1 MKLNYMA
8 FAAALFIAAC
18 GSPKEKTSPT
28 TPGAAATP
36 AESAATTTTVAT
48 EPATAAPAPAP
59 SGPAGETVASSTGT
73 KLRFFRDVLES
84 DQPQKPSFELL
95 AERFAMTVDQATGDN
110 VYVVEKATAVAYGKD
125 GTETRFEADGGTFN
139 DTTKTTQLTGHVV
152 CTTGTQRVE
161 MQDVIWTN
169 ETMTAATQNPVIV
182 SDGDTKL
189 QAGSMEYNT
198 DTRTLSL
205 HNLTGAVSLASAPSA
220 DAADAGSFQFIDIT
234 KGGLGEFVD
243 GQLKHIAEGVAI
255 ALRPADPNAKPMQLE
270 AKKIVFGWVAE
281 QLTKP
286 TTIAL
291 DGGVSVDGPQGLIT
305 ANAADLNLGAN
316 SIEFTGNV
324 QGKSDSIESFDAE
337 RITYDMKSGDSEMT
351 GLVARGIKLGAPGG
365 DAKSGAT
372 DFSSMNIERAG
383 RVVSSG
389 GQVKTMSGGVNISL
403 TPSDASAKPMK
414 LNAGDATFAWS
425 GEGGQPTAIAM
436 RGSVRVD
443 GPQGEIRADRADFDL
458 AKKQLVFSGKVNGG
472 LPQIERFDA
481 DKFTYALES
490 GEALM
495 TNLTAKGL
503 AISSTKENKEP
514 EEGEKKQAGYSR
526 MDIVR
531 APEVSITGQQL
542 NWMRG
547 GVELTM
553 HPDDPKEKPINVKSQ
568 EVRFSQGDGASAAQ
582 RVVMTGG
589 VDVQAPEV
597 SASSDTA
604 DLDMQTNKLTFDGNV
619 KVSTPELQNATAR
632 QFVYDLA
639 TGRPKFTG
647 LKSDAIDVSK
657 KEKDAQP

>member
-1 MKLNYMA
+1 MA
-8 FAAALFIAAC
+8 FAAALLIAAC
-18 GSPKEKTSPT
+18 GPSEEEKPGAAPDAAAAPAQSAT
-28 TPGAAATP
+28 TPAPAPAEQAATP
-36 AESAATTTTVAT
+36 A
-48 EPATAAPAPAP
+48 P
-59 SGPAGETVASSTGT
+59 SETAGETVASSTGT

-95 AERFAMTVDQATGDN
+95 ADRFAMTVDQTTGDT

-139 DTTKTTQLTGHVV
+139 DTTKTTQLSGHVV

-169 ETMTAATQNPVIV
+169 ETMTAATQNPVVV

-189 QAGSMEYNT
+189 QAASMEYNT
-198 DTRTLSL
+198 DTRALSL
-205 HNLTGAVSLASAPSA
+205 HRLSGAVSLAGSQAA
-220 DAADAGSFQFIDIT
+220 DAADVGPFQFIDIT

-243 GQLKHIAEGVAI
+243 GQLKHIDDGVAI

-270 AKKIVFGWVAE
+270 AKKIVFGWDAE
-281 QLTKP
+281 QRTKP
-286 TTIAL
+286 KSIAL

-305 ANAADLNLGAN
+305 ASAADLNLAGN
-316 SIEFTGNV
+316 SIEFSGNV
-324 QGKSDSIESFDAE
+324 HGKSDSIESFEAE
-337 RITYDMKSGDSEMT
+337 RINYDMKSGDSEMI

-365 DAKSGAT
+365 EAKSGTT

-389 GQVKTMSGGVNISL
+389 GQVKTMSGGVSISL
-403 TPSDASAKPMK
+403 TPSDAGAKSMK

-443 GPQGEIRADRADFDL
+443 GPQGEIRAERADFDL

-481 DKFTYALES
+481 DKFTYNLES

-495 TNLTAKGL
+495 TDLTAKGL
-503 AISSTKENKEP
+503 AISNPQEKKEP
-514 EEGEKKQAGYSR
+514 AEGDKKRTSYSK

-553 HPDDPKEKPINVKSQ
+553 HPDDPKDKPINVKSQ
-568 EVRFSQGDGASAAQ
+568 EVRFSQGEGANAPQ
-582 RVVMTGG
+582 RVIMSGG

-597 SASSDTA
+597 SASSETA

-657 KEKDAQP
+657 KEKDARP